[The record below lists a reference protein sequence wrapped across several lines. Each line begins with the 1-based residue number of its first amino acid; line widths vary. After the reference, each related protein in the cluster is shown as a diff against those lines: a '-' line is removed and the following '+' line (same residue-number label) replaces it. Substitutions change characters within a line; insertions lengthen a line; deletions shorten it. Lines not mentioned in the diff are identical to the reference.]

1 MTTRM
6 MVRNGAECLGRSAP
20 SLRSVLRCAPSQ
32 RATLA
37 SPGAPTP
44 VRLGV
49 GGAGRSMV
57 SIRASSVT
65 TTADAAAATSA
76 SAPFKRHE
84 RIAAIKVTTPV
95 LPRRAAVDRRRAI
108 GPRPVFAPL
117 LSTFPRDSRAATA
130 PSTRPAPRRSH
141 PPPRP

>member
-65 TTADAAAATSA
+65 TTADTAAATSA

-84 RIAAIKVTTPV
+84 RIAAIKVRAPVRGPGCPIHRIPPFRAPAFSTPT
-95 LPRRAAVDRRRAI
+95 PD
-108 GPRPVFAPL
+108 P
-117 LSTFPRDSRAATA
+117 
-130 PSTRPAPRRSH
+130 
-141 PPPRP
+141 

>member
-1 MTTRM
+1 M
-6 MVRNGAECLGRSAP
+6 C
-20 SLRSVLRCAPSQ
+20 PSQ
-32 RATLA
+32 RATPA

-65 TTADAAAATSA
+65 TTADTAAASA

-84 RIAAIKVTTPV
+84 RIAAIKV
-95 LPRRAAVDRRRAI
+95 RAGSRTRI
-108 GPRPVFAPL
+108 
-117 LSTFPRDSRAATA
+117 LSTESRLSR
-130 PSTRPAPRRSH
+130 PSLLNPNP
-141 PPPRP
+141 

>member
-20 SLRSVLRCAPSQ
+20 SLRSVLRCAPSTQ

-65 TTADAAAATSA
+65 TTADTAAATSA

-84 RIAAIKVTTPV
+84 RIAAIKVRAPV
-95 LPRRAAVDRRRAI
+95 R
-108 GPRPVFAPL
+108 GPGMPYPQNSAFSRPSL
-117 LSTFPRDSRAATA
+117 LNPN
-130 PSTRPAPRRSH
+130 P
-141 PPPRP
+141 